1 MSMPEESP
9 RTAAIPAVAP
19 DGRTIAIAQA
29 LTAVVVWGASFAST
43 KRLLSEMAP
52 ETILF
57 ARCVFGIA
65 PLVVLLAWRGRL
77 RLLPAREWPRIVG
90 FALLGLLATQLL
102 QAFALE
108 RSSSA
113 NTAWL
118 VALNPVVTAVLAAW
132 LIGEGLTGKVAG
144 LAIAFAG
151 ALLVLSGGHSF
162 TEVLGLPS
170 TRGDLLTLVSTVTW
184 ALYTIYGRS
193 FVSKHDPA
201 LVTAH
206 VLGCAALALAPFFL
220 VRSGWDELARLSPTG
235 WMCLFYLGF
244 ACSGVAFMLYYAAL
258 EHLEASQVA
267 AFIYI
272 EPVIA
277 QALSVAFLGEPLTA
291 SLLAGGAAI
300 LLGLWLV
307 SHAESRRVV
316 ARESAA

>member
-1 MSMPEESP
+1 MTEESP
-9 RTAAIPAVAP
+9 RAAAMPAVAA
-19 DGRTIAIAQA
+19 DGRTIAVAQA

-57 ARCVFGIA
+57 VRCVLGTA
-65 PLVVLLAWRGRL
+65 LVAVLLAWRGRL
-77 RLLPAREWPRIVG
+77 RLLPARDWPRIAG
-90 FALLGLLATQLL
+90 FAMLGLLATQLL

-132 LIGEGLTGKVAG
+132 LIGEGLTGKLAG
-144 LAIAFAG
+144 LAIAFSG
-151 ALLVLSGGHSF
+151 ALLVLSGGHSLA
-162 TEVLGLPS
+162 EVLTLPS

-193 FVSKHDPA
+193 FVSTHDPA
-201 LVTAH
+201 VVTAH
-206 VLGCAALALAPFFL
+206 VLGFAALMVAPSFL
-220 VRSGWDELARLSPTG
+220 LRSGWTELAGLSPTG
-235 WMCLFYLGF
+235 WACLLYLGL

-258 EHLEASQVA
+258 EHLEAGQVA

-300 LLGLWLV
+300 LVGLWLV
-307 SHAESRRVV
+307 SHAESRRAV
-316 ARESAA
+316 ATEAS

>member
-1 MSMPEESP
+1 V
-9 RTAAIPAVAP
+9 AA
-19 DGRTIAIAQA
+19 
-29 LTAVVVWGASFAST
+29 
-43 KRLLSEMAP
+43 
-52 ETILF
+52 
-57 ARCVFGIA
+57 
-65 PLVVLLAWRGRL
+65 LLAWRGRL
-77 RLLPAREWPRIVG
+77 RLLPARDWPRMAG

-132 LIGEGLTGKVAG
+132 LLGEGLTGKLGG
-144 LAIAFAG
+144 LAIAFSG
-151 ALLVLSGGHSF
+151 ALLVLAGGHSLA
-162 TEVLGLPS
+162 EVLTLPS

-193 FVSKHDPA
+193 FVSTHDPA
-201 LVTAH
+201 IVTAH
-206 VLGCAALALAPFFL
+206 VLGCAAILVAPLFL
-220 VRSGWDELARLSPTG
+220 LGSGWTELARLSATG
-235 WMCLFYLGF
+235 WACLLYLGI

-258 EHLEASQVA
+258 EHLEAGQVA

-300 LLGLWLV
+300 LIGLWLV
-307 SHAESRRVV
+307 SHADLRRAV
-316 ARESAA
+316 ATESA